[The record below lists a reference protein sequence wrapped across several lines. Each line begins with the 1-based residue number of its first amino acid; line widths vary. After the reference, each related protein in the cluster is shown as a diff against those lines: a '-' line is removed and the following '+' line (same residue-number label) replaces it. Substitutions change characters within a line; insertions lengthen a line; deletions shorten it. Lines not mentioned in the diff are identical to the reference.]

1 MARELLSSDGSESED
16 GGTEVQ
22 PSDLKVNE
30 SFARRFEHNK
40 KREELQRCK
49 IPSEALL
56 RPLLTATVQ
65 DKLGK
70 TSRKRKRDDDIGSE
84 DDSSDES
91 TSESEDEGELV
102 TETLDSE
109 IMATINAIRSKDPR
123 VYDQS
128 AKFYSET
135 AESQPGDSKRKK
147 DKPMHL
153 QDYHRENLL
162 NGVAAAEETEPA
174 PLTYTQEQEQLK
186 RSILGEINAAAAGS
200 DSEEDDDDDENHDTD
215 DKFLVAKHQETP
227 AKPQVKL
234 DVENA
239 DKDPET
245 YLSNFM
251 VSRAWVA
258 ADSNLHPFESDDDEE
273 DRRAEEYEEA
283 YNLRFEDPA
292 KSNEKLRS
300 HARDLAAK
308 YSVRREEAN
317 PRQKKREAEKAA
329 KEAEKQQRKEEK
341 ARLRRLK
348 IEELEEKVRKIKRAA
363 GVSTKDI
370 RPEDWSHFVDDEW
383 DDAKWEQEMQKRF
396 GDDYYAQEDVET
408 ESESKGGKH
417 KVRKPKFEDDIDIKD
432 IVPEFEAEEKAEID
446 LSDDDQPP
454 KKKKKANKVRDDDK
468 RDAKKER
475 RIIEQ
480 LVDDQLQFELEST
493 LPHKAGFR
501 YRESSPKSFGLSA
514 RDILLAD
521 DKQLNEFAG
530 LKKLASF
537 RDPEKKR
544 KDMKHLGKKARL
556 RKWRLETFGN
566 EEGLQASE
574 LIPAQPEAREEP
586 DGQDSTVDIK
596 KGKKKRR
603 RNRKK
608 VATDGEAEVR
618 SHEKDVLVPT

>member
-1 MARELLSSDGSESED
+1 MARDLMSSDGSESED
-16 GGTEVQ
+16 GGAEVQ
-22 PSDLKVNE
+22 SSDFKVNE

-40 KREELQRCK
+40 KREELQRLQ
-49 IPSEALL
+49 E
-56 RPLLTATVQ
+56 
-65 DKLGK
+65 KLGK
-70 TSRKRKRDDDIGSE
+70 TSHKRKREDDAGSE

-102 TETLDSE
+102 TEALDSE
-109 IMATINAIRSKDPR
+109 IVATINAIRSKDPR
-123 VYDQS
+123 VYDPS

-135 AESQPGDSKRKK
+135 SESQPGDSRRKK
-147 DKPMHL
+147 EKPMHL
-153 QDYHRENLL
+153 QDYHRQNLL
-162 NGVAAAEETEPA
+162 NGDSVAEETVEA
-174 PLTYTQEQEQLK
+174 PLTYNQEQEQLK
-186 RSILGEINAAAAGS
+186 KSIIGEINAAAEESES
-200 DSEEDDDDDENHDTD
+200 DQEEENAATD
-215 DKFLVAKHQETP
+215 DKFLVAKHRERP
-227 AKPQVKL
+227 AKQQKVNL

-239 DKDPET
+239 EKDPET

-258 ADSNLHPFESDDDEE
+258 ADRNLHPFESDDDEE
-273 DRRAEEYEEA
+273 DKRAEEFEEA

-292 KSNEKLRS
+292 KSNEKLRT
-300 HARDLAAK
+300 HARDVAAK
-308 YSVRREEAN
+308 YSVRREEEN

-329 KEAEKQQRKEEK
+329 KGAEKQQRKEEK
-341 ARLRRLK
+341 ARLRKLK

-370 RPEDWSHFVDDEW
+370 QPEDWSHFVDDEW

-396 GDDYYAQEDVET
+396 GDDYYAKQDL
-408 ESESKGGKH
+408 ESEEETTEGKR
-417 KVRKPKFEDDIDIKD
+417 KVRKPKFDDDIDIKD
-432 IVPEFEAEEKAEID
+432 IVPEFEAEEKAEFSLTD
-446 LSDDDQPP
+446 EEQPA
-454 KKKKKANKVRDDDK
+454 KTKKKAKKGQDDKK

-480 LVDDQLQFELEST
+480 LVDDQLQMELESS
-493 LPHKAGFR
+493 LPQKAAFR

-544 KDMKHLGKKARL
+544 KDQKHLGKKARL
-556 RKWRLETFGN
+556 RKWRMETFGN

-574 LIPAQPEAREEP
+574 LIPAKTEESKES
-586 DGQDSTVDIK
+586 DGQNGAVNIVT

-603 RNRKK
+603 RSKK
-608 VATDGEAEVR
+608 NKVEAVDEA
-618 SHEKDVLVPT
+618 